1 MAKRYQF
8 TSPMVRRR
16 AECLRANNLA
26 CGGRSSRRGP
36 GSCRRSGRGCL
47 RLRSSGRVN
56 GLRHRGVLGRRY
68 LDDFDRVGPAERLVG
83 ASHRLEILD
92 QIGDELHVGHRRS
105 ARGQSELEQIEIAE
119 IGSSQPPMIVR
130 TNL

>member
-1 MAKRYQF
+1 MPASSVERACQRA
-8 TSPMVRRR
+8 SPPW
-16 AECLRANNLA
+16 L
-26 CGGRSSRRGP
+26 
-36 GSCRRSGRGCL
+36 
-47 RLRSSGRVN
+47 
-56 GLRHRGVLGRRY
+56 LGRRY

-83 ASHRLEILD
+83 APHRLEILD
-92 QIGDELHVGHRRS
+92 QIIGDELHVGHRRS